1 MENSKIIELLNQ
13 VISRLD
19 ILINQQN
26 DSGLLSM
33 NRIAR
38 NREES
43 LEKYR
48 RDYERQ
54 NAHPSSPVAPMD
66 VYATAY
72 DGHVCSAECEE
83 QDCEDEID

>member
-1 MENSKIIELLNQ
+1 
-13 VISRLD
+13 
-19 ILINQQN
+19 
-26 DSGLLSM
+26 M

-48 RDYERQ
+48 IVYERQ

-72 DGHVCSAECEE
+72 DGHVCSAGCDE
-83 QDCEDEID
+83 QDCFYCEDEIN